1 MERIVEYFR
10 SFEPISDEAWAYFR
24 KHLNLHHHK
33 SGEIIHPVLQPCN
46 KIGFILQGVA
56 RSYLHKPDGRDFTW
70 FFHYDEGNSSAKQ
83 FILIDYP
90 SFNLN
95 VPSTYGFQA
104 LSHCH
109 IAWMTYND
117 LKEIFQQFPELQNV
131 EKQLVISSY
140 QYINQR
146 LESLLTR
153 SAKGRLE
160 DFVQKHRA
168 LFDVIPHYYI
178 ASFLGIS
185 PQRLCQLRRG

>member
-1 MERIVEYFR
+1 
-10 SFEPISDEAWAYFR
+10 
-24 KHLNLHHHK
+24 
-33 SGEIIHPVLQPCN
+33 
-46 KIGFILQGVA
+46 
-56 RSYLHKPDGRDFTW
+56 
-70 FFHYDEGNSSAKQ
+70 
-83 FILIDYP
+83 
-90 SFNLN
+90 
-95 VPSTYGFQA
+95 
-104 LSHCH
+104 
-109 IAWMTYND
+109 MTYND